1 MPEADFPE
9 KVALNLNDILI
20 WRRCLELKCF
30 LYYDNEISTCIFIFI
45 ELDFKE

>member
-9 KVALNLNDILI
+9 KVALKLNDILI
-20 WRRCLELKCF
+20 WWRCLELKCF
-30 LYYDNEISTCIFIFI
+30 LYYDNEISIFIFI